1 MKMSTE
7 KEKLDRIHH
16 ALIEAIEEMSP
27 EELRQ
32 HLADDGVDPDE
43 IVEQHRKLVSSAI
56 AKSRRIALSEA
67 RDALNNDRRIAKI
80 VKLPSTPEARLA
92 ELQRLLSDPSTP
104 RTLAARAGT
113 GEQMS
118 DVEVSSLIENLL
130 ELGVGKASD

>member
-1 MKMSTE
+1 MPTE

-16 ALIEAIEEMSP
+16 ALIQAIEEMSP

-32 HLADDGVDPDE
+32 HLADDGEDPDE

-56 AKSRRIALSEA
+56 AKSRRIALNDA
-67 RDALNNDRRIAKI
+67 RAALDNDRRTAKT
-80 VKLPSTPEARLA
+80 VSLPSTPEARQA
-92 ELQRLLSDPSTP
+92 ELQRLLSDPSAP

-118 DVEVSSLIENLL
+118 DAEVSSLIANLL